1 MKKIIVLFSI
11 ILACV
16 FAGCDKSN
24 VTDENVQDGDCLVTI
39 NPIGEISTS
48 ESPMTKASS
57 STNDIYLVQVYKGT
71 DSYAIGYFDNLES
84 MRLYLKQGSSY
95 EIIVA
100 MVKDAKTLLGSRYNA
115 SQNSINNSYEEY
127 DTFDFR
133 FCPSD
138 FYKSH
143 LGNNIFKS
151 GVPSSFPYYYNTNNR
166 SDTGNETTNIQER
179 FYPLNLY
186 QYCFKEELSYF
197 ETSSAKTLTTSRLMD
212 KYLRDSNTQLLYFY
226 EINNGKL
233 NEKKYP
239 NCTDWFYGKVDSFTP
254 SGRYETLNMNFKR
267 VGFKLKYELSG
278 VTDGEVTVKIYNK
291 RSDSDIST
299 FFENTSNTSTY
310 TSETKFFA
318 FYDTKSAWQYAE
330 NYSEKVLVNVV
341 WKRSN
346 GVTQELGEK
355 SVTIKRNCL
364 NNIKIALGSDDKGA
378 GMNMS
383 TEAEDW
389 SERNS
394 TDITV
399 Q

>member
-1 MKKIIVLFSI
+1 MKKIIVLFNI
-11 ILACV
+11 ILACI

-24 VTDENVQDGDCLVTI
+24 VTDKNVQDGDCLVTI

-57 STNDIYLVQVYKGT
+57 STNDIYLVQVYN
-71 DSYAIGYFDNLES
+71 DSKCYAIGYFDNLES
-84 MRLYLKQGSSY
+84 MKLYLKQGSSY
-95 EIIVA
+95 EITVA

-115 SQNSINNSYEEY
+115 SQNSINNYGTL
-127 DTFDFR
+127 DTFDLF
-133 FCPSD
+133 FSPSNYSTQFMSNNGIVHSFEACYRNTHYGSD
-138 FYKSH
+138 
-143 LGNNIFKS
+143 GNPLRTYIDAWN
-151 GVPSSFPYYYNTNNR
+151 
-166 SDTGNETTNIQER
+166 
-179 FYPLNLY
+179 YPLNRY
-186 QYCFKEELSYF
+186 QYNVKKQLEYYVN
-197 ETSSAKTLTTSRLMD
+197 SS
-212 KYLRDSNTQLLYFY
+212 SNTLSTLSLKSYRGNTELIGFTD
-226 EINNGKL
+226 ISIANISNT
-233 NEKKYP
+233 KYP

>member
-1 MKKIIVLFSI
+1 MKKIIVLFNI

-24 VTDENVQDGDCLVTI
+24 ATDENVLDGDCLVTI

-57 STNDIYLVQVYKGT
+57 STNDIYLVQVYN
-71 DSYAIGYFDNLES
+71 DSKCYAIGYFDNLES

-95 EIIVA
+95 EITVA
-100 MVKDAKTLLGSRYNA
+100 MVKDAKTLLGNRYNA
-115 SQNSINNSYEEY
+115 SQNSINNYGHN
-127 DTFDFR
+127 DTFDFI
-133 FCPSD
+133 FCPLDYYLEHNWNKNGYVKSSD
-138 FYKSH
+138 EC
-143 LGNNIFKS
+143 
-151 GVPSSFPYYYNTNNR
+151 YYTTRNYGHPTGLDKTTIDQWGYLLNR
-166 SDTGNETTNIQER
+166 
-179 FYPLNLY
+179 Y
-186 QYCFKEELSYF
+186 QYCFKKSLSYYGTAQ
-197 ETSSAKTLTTSRLMD
+197 ETGYRMIDLINADTK
-212 KYLRDSNTQLLYFY
+212 LYFGN
-226 EINNGKL
+226 INAGIINDQ
-233 NEKKYP
+233 KYP

>member
-1 MKKIIVLFSI
+1 MKKIIILFNL

-39 NPIGEISTS
+39 NPVGEINTA

-57 STNDIYLVQVYKGT
+57 STNDIYLVQVYN
-71 DSYAIGYFDNLES
+71 DSECYAWGYFDNTAN
-84 MRLYLKQGSSY
+84 MTLYLKNGASY
-95 EIIVA
+95 KISVA
-100 MVKDAKTLLGSRYNA
+100 VIMDAKTLLGERYDSAKNC
-115 SQNSINNSYEEY
+115 IWNNHSYA
-127 DTFDFR
+127 DVFDFK
-133 FCPSD
+133 F
-138 FYKSH
+138 
-143 LGNNIFKS
+143 
-151 GVPSSFPYYYNTNNR
+151 VPQDYDAKLAKEFPYILSTDGQYFISTLKQEKQFFSSWRYPINR
-166 SDTGNETTNIQER
+166 
-179 FYPLNLY
+179 Y
-186 QYCFKEELSYF
+186 QYSKDQQLTYYQSNGLLCSLPLRNTLKYF
-197 ETSSAKTLTTSRLMD
+197 AIANIGEGRL
-212 KYLRDSNTQLLYFY
+212 
-226 EINNGKL
+226 NNV
-233 NEKKYP
+233 KYP
-239 NCTDWFYGKVDSFTP
+239 VCTDWFYGEVDSFTP
-254 SGRYETLNMNFKR
+254 SGRYETLNMDFR
-267 VGFKLKYELSG
+267 RTGFKLKYELSG

-291 RSDSDIST
+291 RSDYDTST

-341 WKRSN
+341 WKRGT
-346 GVTQELGEK
+346 GVTQDLGEK

-378 GMNMS
+378 GINMS

>member
-1 MKKIIVLFSI
+1 MKKIIVLFNI
-11 ILACV
+11 ILACI

-57 STNDIYLVQVYKGT
+57 STNDIYLVQVYN
-71 DSYAIGYFDNLES
+71 DSKCYAIGYFDNLES
-84 MRLYLKQGSSY
+84 MKLYLKQGSSY
-95 EIIVA
+95 EITVA

-115 SQNSINNSYEEY
+115 SQNSINNYGHN
-127 DTFDFR
+127 DTFDFI
-133 FCPSD
+133 FCPKDYFIGHRRNINGHYVKSSD
-138 FYKSH
+138 
-143 LGNNIFKS
+143 LL
-151 GVPSSFPYYYNTNNR
+151 YY
-166 SDTGNETTNIQER
+166 TTKNDSYTTYIHTTTIDKWY
-179 FYPLNLY
+179 YPLNYY
-186 QYCFKEELSYF
+186 QYGFKQNLYYY
-197 ETSSAKTLTTSRLMD
+197 ETVYRTIGLKNADTE
-212 KYLRDSNTQLLYFY
+212 LYFGN
-226 EINNGKL
+226 INAGIINDR
-233 NEKKYP
+233 KYP

-310 TSETKFFA
+310 TSESKFFA